1 MKVTQFKGKTAI
13 VTGASGGIGS
23 AISKSL
29 AENGCALLVCGRQPA
44 KLQALAKELKGSH
57 QVEVETASFDVGSLK
72 ECQKALE
79 KYQEFSQASSIL
91 VNAAGIGQKIAK
103 FQDLDLESLDQIIDT
118 NLKGLLYMTRLL
130 LPQLIAN
137 KKGHIV
143 NIGSVSGK
151 WPYPR
156 NVAYNASKSALLAA
170 SESLRLD
177 LMGTDVRVTT
187 IEPGL
192 FYTDLIQGRF
202 DNQEKTELTYRG
214 TTLLQPADVAD
225 SVIWSL
231 TRPPTVNVQEIV
243 LFPTDQAGVGYLSR
257 KSKQD

>member
-1 MKVTQFKGKTAI
+1 MSPLTNLKNRAAI

-23 AISKSL
+23 AICRSL
-29 AENGCALLVCGRQPA
+29 AQQGCQLMICGRNRD
-44 KLQALAKELKGSH
+44 KLEALATEIKKEHDADVAVS
-57 QVEVETASFDVGSLK
+57 AFDVGSLK
-72 ECQKALE
+72 ECQNAIE
-79 KYQEFSQASSIL
+79 KNPSILKNLSVL

-103 FQDLDLESLDQIIDT
+103 FQDLDLQSLDEIINT

-130 LPQLIAN
+130 LPTLIEN
-137 KKGHIV
+137 KRGHIV

-156 NVAYNASKSALLAA
+156 NVTYNASKSALLAA

-187 IEPGL
+187 VEPGL
-192 FYTDLIQGRF
+192 VYTDLIQGRF
-202 DNQEKTELTYRG
+202 DSQEKTELTYRG

-225 SVIWSL
+225 TVVWSL
-231 TRPPTVNVQEIV
+231 TRPATVNIQEIV

-257 KSKQD
+257 NKK